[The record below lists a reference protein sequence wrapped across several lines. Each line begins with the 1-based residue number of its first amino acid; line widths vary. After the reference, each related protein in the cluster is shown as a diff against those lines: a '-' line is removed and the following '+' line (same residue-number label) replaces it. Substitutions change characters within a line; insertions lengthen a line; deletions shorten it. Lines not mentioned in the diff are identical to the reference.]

1 MAQKIA
7 VNLCDAICSGELAEL
22 PVGASETHVNQFLP
36 AGDLT
41 RWPDGVGFVYGDVG
55 LIFVVVEGTRYLYH
69 AEVNLAGSAKSA
81 IKGGK
86 VFDIDAD
93 FIRKGMRI
101 YKFILS
107 LIDRRIRFSFSPC
120 AGETYLYID
129 VNNCSRVRFERIK
142 GIYRITKIL
151 LYFGDSGKVMPW
163 DK

>member
-1 MAQKIA
+1 MVQKIA
-7 VNLCDAICSGELAEL
+7 VNLCDAICSGELPDL
-22 PVGASETHVNQFLP
+22 PVGASETHATQFLP
-36 AGDLT
+36 SGDFT
-41 RWPDGVGFVYGDVG
+41 RWPDGVGFVYGDIG
-55 LIFVVVEGTRYLYH
+55 LIFVVEGTRYLYH

-93 FIRKGMRI
+93 FIRKCMRVH
-101 YKFILS
+101 KFILN
-107 LIDRRIRFSFSPC
+107 LIDRRIQFSFSPC
-120 AGETYLYID
+120 TSKTYLYID

-142 GIYRITKIL
+142 DIYRITKIL